1 MSACVRR
8 ISVTEHNMSNQQHSL
23 PKRAGVLLV
32 NLGTPDAPTPAAIR
46 RYLREFLSDPRV
58 VELPRVLWLPI
69 LYGFILPFRPRKLA
83 HAYASVWDEQGSPLL
98 KIARAQTEK
107 LRAVLGAETPVA
119 LGMSYGNP
127 SITSALAELDA
138 QGVER
143 ILLIPL
149 YPQYSGT
156 TTASVL
162 ERVFQELGQR
172 RRLPELCT
180 INDYHDHPGYIEA
193 LAQSVREH
201 WQQVGRSNH
210 LLMSFHS
217 IPQKYVDLGDP
228 YDAQCKRT
236 AQLLAQALT
245 LESGKWSISFQSRLG
260 TQPWL
265 QPYTD
270 KVLPQ
275 LATQGIQSLDVI
287 CPGFSADCL
296 ETLEEVAIRYREDFL
311 SAGGKS
317 FRYIPALNASD
328 SFISFLNA
336 LVTARR

>member
-1 MSACVRR
+1 MTS
-8 ISVTEHNMSNQQHSL
+8 IS
-23 PKRAGVLLV
+23 GVLLV
-32 NLGTPDAPTPAAIR
+32 NLGTPDAPTPGAIR

-58 VELPRVLWLPI
+58 VELPRALWLPV
-69 LYGFILPFRPRKLA
+69 LYGFILPFRPSKLA
-83 HAYASVWDEQGSPLL
+83 HAYASVWSEQGSPLL
-98 KIARAQTEK
+98 RVARAQANK
-107 LRAVLGAETPVA
+107 LQAALGHDTPVA

-127 SITSALAELDA
+127 SIASALAELDA

-143 ILLIPL
+143 IVVLPL

-156 TTASVL
+156 TTASVMDI
-162 ERVFQELGQR
+162 VFRELGR
-172 RRLPELCT
+172 RRKLPELRT
-180 INDYHDHPGYIEA
+180 INHYHDHPGYIGA
-193 LAQSVREH
+193 LAKSVRDH
-201 WQQVGRSNH
+201 WQQSGRADH

-217 IPQKYVDLGDP
+217 IPQKYVNKGDP

-236 AQLLAQALT
+236 AQLLAHALELAT
-245 LESGKWSISFQSRLG
+245 EKWSISFQSRLG

-275 LATQGIQSLDVI
+275 LATQGVSSIDII

-311 SAGGKS
+311 NAGGKT
-317 FRYIPALNASD
+317 FRYISALND
-328 SFISFLNA
+328 GVEHLRFLQA
-336 LVTARR
+336 LICDNL